1 MGTTKY
7 AKFLAH
13 YYRKDGT
20 KYFPH
25 NDQRKYEPIQ
35 VNSKDCGYLEEV
47 FRWVLTDN
55 IKCFECNE

>member
-20 KYFPH
+20 EYFPPK
-25 NDQRKYEPIQ
+25 DQRKYEPIQ
-35 VNSKDCGYLEEV
+35 VNSEECGYV
-47 FRWVLTDN
+47 VQAYRWVLTDN
-55 IKCFECNE
+55 IKCFECNG